1 MAKVYITAIELSGGT
16 LVRHIVNVWYGPN
29 PTWSQSDTKQ
39 STSDMADLID
49 GKVHQAWVQ
58 DPVNRQEAEVIVV
71 RPTGRPKYLRTKADD
86 DPNDNLLKLP
96 KKK

>member
-16 LVRHIVNVWYGPN
+16 LVRHIINVWYGPK
-29 PTWSQSDTKQ
+29 PTWSSSDQKT
-39 STSDMADLID
+39 STSTMAGGID
-49 GKVHQAWVQ
+49 GGIYEAWVQ
-58 DPVNRQEAEVIVV
+58 DPANQKEAAVIVV
-71 RPTGRPKYLRTKADD
+71 SPTGRSKYLRTKPDD